1 MSYTELD
8 VTRDPKALE
17 ELVRVSGVRSVPV
30 ITCGADVLVGYD
42 PVRMESI
49 VNCAKQH
56 SEVEAP

>member
-42 PVRMESI
+42 PARMESI

-56 SEVEAP
+56 SEV

>member
-1 MSYTELD
+1 MS
-8 VTRDPKALE
+8 RDPKALE

-42 PVRMESI
+42 PARMDSI

-56 SEVEAP
+56 SEV